1 VPQPELYIG
10 LMSGT
15 SLDGIDAVLVD
26 LSQSKPLQ
34 IAQYYQPFDDTLKNN
49 LLALHL
55 PTHNELHQAQI
66 MGNQLARMYAASVV
80 LLLAQAKLSNKEVKA
95 VGCHGQTIRHCPEH
109 GYSLQIGN
117 AALLAELTGITVV
130 SDFRSRDIAA
140 GGQGAPLVPAF
151 HDHVLRHP
159 GIHRVIVNIGGI
171 SNLTNLPPRA
181 STSDRLSQNISLPE
195 EVAAAIPAPDAHAHR
210 VMTATSGFDCGPG
223 NLLMDAWCMQ
233 HLGKPYDDSGA
244 WAASG
249 KVLPA
254 LLDQLLAEPYFA
266 LPPPK
271 SSGRDLFN
279 IAWLESK
286 LQGNEVAANVQAT
299 LLELT
304 CRSIALAIQK
314 HCFGTEE
321 IYLCGGG
328 AHNQNLHNRLAALL
342 PGSSVETTNILGVDS
357 DYLEAIAFAWLA
369 QQALQGKPA
378 NLPQVT
384 GAKHPCLLGAVYRN
398 H

>member
-1 VPQPELYIG
+1 
-10 LMSGT
+10 MSGT

-34 IAQYYQPFDDTLKNN
+34 LGKNYLPFDDTLKNA

-55 PTHNELHQAQI
+55 PAHNELHQAQLI
-66 MGNQLARMYAASVV
+66 GNQLATMYAAAVAP
-80 LLLAQAKLSNKEVKA
+80 LLAQAKSSNQEVKA
-95 VGCHGQTIRHCPEH
+95 VGCHGQTVRHCPEH
-109 GYSLQIGN
+109 GYSVQIGN

-159 GIHRVIVNIGGI
+159 DIHRVIVNIGGI
-171 SNLTNLPPRA
+171 SNLTNLPP
-181 STSDRLSQNISLPE
+181 
-195 EVAAAIPAPDAHAHR
+195 HA
-210 VMTATSGFDCGPG
+210 ATSGFDCGPG

-233 HLGKPYDDSGA
+233 HLGKPYDDNGA
-244 WAASG
+244 WATSG
-249 KVLPA
+249 SVLPA
-254 LLDQLLAEPYFA
+254 LLKKLLNESFFA

-271 SSGRDLFN
+271 STGRDLFN
-279 IAWLESK
+279 MGWLQSK

-304 CRSIALAIQK
+304 CQTIAQAIRQ
-314 HCFGTEE
+314 HCSGAKE

-328 AHNQNLHNRLAALL
+328 AHNQALHNRLAALL
-342 PGSSVETTNILGVDS
+342 AGSSLQTTATLGVDG

-384 GAKHPCLLGAVYRN
+384 GAKHPCILGAIYRV
-398 H
+398 

>member
-1 VPQPELYIG
+1 
-10 LMSGT
+10 MSGT

-34 IAQYYQPFDDTLKNN
+34 IAQYYLPFNDTLKND

-55 PTHNELHQAQI
+55 PAHNELHQAQI
-66 MGNQLARMYAASVV
+66 IGNQLARIYTTAVV
-80 LLLAQAKLSNKEVKA
+80 SLLAQAKSSNAEINA
-95 VGCHGQTIRHCPEH
+95 VGCHGQTIRHRPDH
-109 GYSLQIGN
+109 GYSVQIGN

-140 GGQGAPLVPAF
+140 GGHGAPLVPAF

-159 GIHRVIVNIGGI
+159 DIHRVIVNIGGI
-171 SNLTNLPPRA
+171 SNLTNM
-181 STSDRLSQNISLPE
+181 
-195 EVAAAIPAPDAHAHR
+195 APDKP
-210 VMTATSGFDCGPG
+210 TTGFDCGPG

-233 HLGKPYDDSGA
+233 HQGKSHDDNGA

-249 KVLPA
+249 KVLPD
-254 LLDQLLAEPYFA
+254 LLEQMLAEPYFA

-279 IAWLESK
+279 ISWLKKK
-286 LQGNEVAANVQAT
+286 LQCNEVAADVQAT

-314 HCFGTEE
+314 HCRGAEE
-321 IYLCGGG
+321 IYICGGG
-328 AHNQNLHNRLAALL
+328 AHNQALFSRLAALL
-342 PGSSVETTNILGVDS
+342 SDCGVQKTDTLGVNG

>member
-1 VPQPELYIG
+1 
-10 LMSGT
+10 MSGT

-26 LSQSKPLQ
+26 LSQPNPQQLAK
-34 IAQYYQPFDDTLKNN
+34 YYLPFDDGLKSA
-49 LLALHL
+49 LLTLHL
-55 PTHNELHQAQI
+55 PSHNELHQAQVI
-66 MGNQLARMYAASVV
+66 GNQLARMYAAAVAP
-80 LLLAQAKLSNKEVKA
+80 LLAQARLSNKEIKA

-117 AALLAELTGITVV
+117 AAFLAELTGITVV

-159 GIHRVIVNIGGI
+159 DIHRVIVNIGGI
-171 SNLTNLPPRA
+171 SNLTNLPPRTA
-181 STSDRLSQNISLPE
+181 TSDRLSQNSSLPE
-195 EVAAAIPAPDAHAHR
+195 EVAAAIPAPVARAHR

-233 HLGKPYDDSGA
+233 HLGKPYDDNGA

-254 LLDQLLAEPYFA
+254 LLEQMLTEPFFVMS
-266 LPPPK
+266 PPK
-271 SSGRDLFN
+271 SSGRELFN
-279 IAWLESK
+279 IAWIQRK
-286 LQGNEVAANVQAT
+286 LQGNEDAANVQAT

-304 CRSIALAIQK
+304 CRSIALAIQN
-314 HCFGTEE
+314 HCLGATE

-328 AHNQNLHNRLAALL
+328 AHNQAMYNRISALL
-342 PGSSVETTNILGVDS
+342 PDCRIQTTNTLGIDS
-357 DYLEAIAFAWLA
+357 DYMEAIAFAWLA
-369 QQALQGKPA
+369 QQALLGKPA
-378 NLPQVT
+378 NLPLVT
-384 GAKHPCLLGAVYRN
+384 GAKHPCILGAVYRN
-398 H
+398 